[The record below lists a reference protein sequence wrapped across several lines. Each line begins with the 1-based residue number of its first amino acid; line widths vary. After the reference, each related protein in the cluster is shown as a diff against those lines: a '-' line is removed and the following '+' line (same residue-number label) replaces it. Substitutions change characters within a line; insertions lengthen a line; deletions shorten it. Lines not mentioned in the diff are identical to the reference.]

1 MSGALSKSLKVIFRA
16 DASVDIG
23 AGHVMR
29 CLTLAAA
36 LRERGCAVS
45 FISRDLPGNI
55 SANVEAAGYPVFRI
69 PVEKNP
75 TPDVPFALDVPAD
88 IARTAEILRHE
99 QDVDWLVI
107 DHYGVDVT
115 WETPLRALVGKMMVI
130 DDVANRRHDCDL
142 LLDQNLYENMESRYD
157 DLVPEHC
164 TKFLGPRYALLRDE
178 FVQARRSL
186 RERDGSVKRILI
198 TFGGGDA
205 SNETA
210 KALEAWRMVGRD
222 DIAVDVVVGGG
233 NPHREQ
239 LQQLCAD
246 LPNVSFH
253 CNVNNMAQMMAE
265 ADLAIGAGGSTTWE
279 RCFLGLPSITLIVAD
294 NQAATTTAVGVQG
307 ATLNVGWYEDIDAA
321 TLAGMIRRVLSDPK
335 ALQEMTARGFALMGD
350 AASTG
355 TALITDR
362 LLEIS
367 STNAKVW

>member
-1 MSGALSKSLKVIFRA
+1 MSGLSSKTLKVVFRA
-16 DASVDIG
+16 DSSVDIG

-55 SANVEAAGYPVFRI
+55 SANVEAAGYAVFCI
-69 PVEKNP
+69 PVEQNP

-88 IARTAEILRHE
+88 IARTAEILRQE

-107 DHYGVDVT
+107 DHYGVDES
-115 WETPLRALVGKMMVI
+115 WETPLRPLVGKIMVI

-157 DLVPEHC
+157 GLVPEHC

-210 KALEAWRMVGRD
+210 KALEAWRMIGRN
-222 DIAVDVVVGGG
+222 DIAVDVVVGGA

-239 LQQLCAD
+239 LQQLCAE
-246 LPNVSFH
+246 LPSVSYH
-253 CNVNNMAQMMAE
+253 CNVNNMAQMMAA

-294 NQAATTTAVGVQG
+294 NQAATTTAVGHRG
-307 ATLNVGWYEDIDAA
+307 ATLNLGWYEDISAA
-321 TLAGMIRRVLSDPK
+321 DVAAAIRNVMASPEAMQKMIQKS
-335 ALQEMTARGFALMGD
+335 FSLMGD
-350 AASTG
+350 ATSTG
-355 TALITDR
+355 SVILADQLIK
-362 LLEIS
+362 IS
-367 STNAKVW
+367 HQ